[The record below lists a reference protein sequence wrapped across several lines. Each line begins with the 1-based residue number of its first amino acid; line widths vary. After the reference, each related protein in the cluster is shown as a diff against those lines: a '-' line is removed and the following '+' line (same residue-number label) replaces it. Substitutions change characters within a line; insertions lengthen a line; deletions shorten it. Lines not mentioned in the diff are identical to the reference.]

1 MQLHPQYYYQQ
12 LPPQERAAY
21 HGMLTCLRELT
32 PSARIPRL
40 PMETL
45 STLFFQLRLD
55 HPEIFYAVGFSCRA
69 VPEAA
74 FVEFWPEYR
83 FEKKRIREHRQAIE
97 ARVTRLLR
105 PLRSLPPA
113 EQERAIH
120 DFVVEN
126 VRYDKLEKPY
136 SHEVIGPLTNGVGVC
151 EGIAKTVKALCDRL
165 GLWCIV
171 ALSEAAPERGIRYR
185 HTWNVLRIGG
195 QYYHLDAT
203 FDNSLQRG
211 VKRYDYCNLD
221 DSRCFRDHESLVFPI
236 PACTDGRAFY
246 YRNVS
251 FTKPEELEKRLAQAL
266 REKQPV
272 FVFHW
277 RGGGLNRQILSEL
290 LALAGTLAQARG
302 KQASCSVNVPQ
313 AVIQLQFSDAPEPD
327 ITIQQANE
335 GEAAPETQTVS
346 E

>member
-1 MQLHPQYYYQQ
+1 MQLHAQYYYQQ

-151 EGIAKTVKALCDRL
+151 EGMAKTVKLLCDGL
-165 GLWCIV
+165 GLPCMIAVSDRDRANGERYLHAWNIVQLGGSAIIWTPRLTIPSVSTARAMTISISTIQRSSATTGRCCIR
-171 ALSEAAPERGIRYR
+171 PR
-185 HTWNVLRIGG
+185 
-195 QYYHLDAT
+195 
-203 FDNSLQRG
+203 
-211 VKRYDYCNLD
+211 
-221 DSRCFRDHESLVFPI
+221 
-236 PACTDGRAFY
+236 PARTAG
-246 YRNVS
+246 S
-251 FTKPEELEKRLAQAL
+251 FT
-266 REKQPV
+266 
-272 FVFHW
+272 
-277 RGGGLNRQILSEL
+277 I
-290 LALAGTLAQARG
+290 
-302 KQASCSVNVPQ
+302 SCSTCPGRSRRRPR
-313 AVIQLQFSDAPEPD
+313 AGSIRRCARSSRGWCS
-327 ITIQQANE
+327 T
-335 GEAAPETQTVS
+335 GAAAI
-346 E
+346 

>member
-1 MQLHPQYYYQQ
+1 MDGYYYKGLDRAEKTAYEQMKTGLEALAPSIRVVRLESERLAEVYLRLKLDTPLLFYVVGYSYRYYPGADHVELIPEYLFEKSKIRTHQQ
-12 LPPQERAAY
+12 AI
-21 HGMLTCLRELT
+21 
-32 PSARIPRL
+32 SARMQRL
-40 PMETL
+40 
-45 STLFFQLRLD
+45 
-55 HPEIFYAVGFSCRA
+55 V
-69 VPEAA
+69 
-74 FVEFWPEYR
+74 
-83 FEKKRIREHRQAIE
+83 
-97 ARVTRLLR
+97 R
-105 PLRSLPPA
+105 PLQGKSQL
-113 EQERAIH
+113 EKELAIH
-120 DFVVEN
+120 DFILEN
-126 VRYDKLEKPY
+126 VRYDKLKKSY
-136 SHEVIGPLTNGVGVC
+136 SHEIIGPMTQGVGVC

-266 REKQPV
+266 RKKQPV

-335 GEAAPETQTVS
+335 GEAALETQTVS